1 MHRLAKASIT
11 LVLACAFT
19 LSLWE
24 RVAEGRVRTA
34 QKKEYF
40 TEDEIDLLRDAQE
53 LSARV
58 PTYFKLAERRL
69 IFLGIMEKSQQ
80 QIEKERKEKEKR
92 EKEQKKTI
100 DSRANA
106 NKAPI
111 DDTSYLDNFSP
122 AELLRGYIQ
131 VLDEV
136 TDNIDD
142 AYKSK
147 LDIRD
152 SLEDLA
158 KFVRDTVPL
167 LEKYKPKNESARI
180 ALQDAVD
187 RAKQVAADTKEALSI
202 VPKTEKKRK

>member
-1 MHRLAKASIT
+1 MHRLAKASLT
-11 LVLACAFT
+11 VMLVCAV
-19 LSLWE
+19 
-24 RVAEGRVRTA
+24 VAA
-34 QKKEYF
+34 QKKEYL
-40 TEDEIDLLRDAQE
+40 TEDEVDLIRDAQE

-58 PTYFKLAERRL
+58 PAYLKLAERRL

-92 EKEQKKTI
+92 EKEQKKSI
-100 DSRANA
+100 DTRANA

-131 VLDEV
+131 VLDEIA
-136 TDNIDD
+136 DNIDN

-147 LDIRD
+147 LDVRD

-158 KFVRDTVPL
+158 KFIRDTVPL
-167 LEKYKPKNESARI
+167 LEKYKAKNESARV

-187 RAKQVAADTKEALSI
+187 RAKQIAADTKEALSI